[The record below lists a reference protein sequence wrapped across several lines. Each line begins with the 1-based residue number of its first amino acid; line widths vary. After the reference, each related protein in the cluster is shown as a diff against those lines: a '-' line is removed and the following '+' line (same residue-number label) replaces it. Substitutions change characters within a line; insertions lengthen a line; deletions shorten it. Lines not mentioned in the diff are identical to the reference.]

1 MTPNRI
7 LYLFS
12 SGGYGGG
19 GSNNYRGRS
28 GGGGGGGG
36 GGQGQRPIPEEGP
49 YTAYIGNLPTGI
61 VQGDVEQIFKN
72 LSVRVFIYC
81 FNSLVLLF

>member
-1 MTPNRI
+1 MFV
-7 LYLFS
+7 LS

-19 GSNNYRGRS
+19 YEGRS
-28 GGGGGGGG
+28 GGGGR
-36 GGQGQRPIPEEGP
+36 QSQRPIPDEGP

-72 LSVRVFIYC
+72 LSVCY
-81 FNSLVLLF
+81 S